1 LRNSVYSLLSNDS
14 PTDIGSIRGIAC
26 EGQNLNLQCLQSQN
40 LDIVSANFGRTDS
53 TMCGLWSNT
62 NCKSDKSAY
71 FQAKCNNNNSCSDIA
86 SNGVFGEP
94 CGGTYKYLGNYFI

>member
-26 EGQNLNLQCLQSQN
+26 EGQNLNLQCPQSQN

-53 TMCGLWSNT
+53 TMCGYGQIDLQIVNQISLHIFKRNAIIIIHAQILPLME
-62 NCKSDKSAY
+62 C
-71 FQAKCNNNNSCSDIA
+71 
-86 SNGVFGEP
+86 
-94 CGGTYKYLGNYFI
+94 LGNHVAELTSI